1 MTPEIESL
9 ARRAVA
15 CRHWRWLQGMSV
27 AYFRTPGVVIDGAR
41 IGTFRLA
48 VVWASAETRDYVGL
62 RDDEIPLDILPDL
75 TDPATLGC
83 LIVLVREAW
92 GDDSI
97 EMEPHPR
104 PGYRMRLFSHRD
116 CIPRGYG
123 ATRFAALVAA
133 LEAAP

>member
-1 MTPEIESL
+1 MTPELEAL

-15 CRHWRWLQGMSV
+15 CPRWRWMQGMSV

-62 RDDEIPLDILPDL
+62 RDEEIPLDILPDL
-75 TDPATLGC
+75 SDPATVGC
-83 LIVLVREAW
+83 LLALVREAW
-92 GDDSI
+92 NEATTQIDSG
-97 EMEPHPR
+97 R
-104 PGYRMRLFSHRD
+104 WWVAARD
-116 CIPRGYG
+116 GTPLGAG
-123 ATRFAALVAA
+123 ATEAAALVAA